1 MKTEQDE
8 EDDSLER
15 QEISE
20 AVHDNPEQMLDDLQN
35 PMSVAP
41 PSVAP
46 SDYSNVPPSP
56 GGFSAPPTPYQ
67 PEDSTIDDDP
77 DSPPRPPRPD
87 TANSLLDRK
96 CVKSDKTIVMKF
108 FFNISLNFKGFSK
121 IILFLRFYIFLSQ
134 LSQPPTPITASF
146 GNIQPPMSPMTPMSQ
161 QPMTPQPMPDQPPT
175 PISFHDAG
183 INSAPPS
190 PMPMSNQPPPSYG
203 ILFRNEND

>member
-96 CVKSDKTIVMKF
+96 SLKSVKTILVKDLKK
-108 FFNISLNFKGFSK
+108 ISFDITGFSK
-121 IILFLRFYIFLSQ
+121 THFVLDILHIFISIK
-134 LSQPPTPITASF
+134 STAHANN
-146 GNIQPPMSPMTPMSQ
+146 GVVW
-161 QPMTPQPMPDQPPT
+161 
-175 PISFHDAG
+175 
-183 INSAPPS
+183 
-190 PMPMSNQPPPSYG
+190 
-203 ILFRNEND
+203 